1 MNRVKYLAAVAKYLQ
16 AATWL
21 VARGNNEEGRGIMKT
36 IRKGSNVSLAKLL
49 VAVLVV
55 TFLVSAGSAGIVQGA
70 GKRTVRIGFFPMEG
84 YHETRADGSRTGMD
98 VEYLEALSDYVNWNI
113 EYVECASWDD
123 ALTKLL
129 NREIDLVGSAQ
140 YSAKRAKLYDYA
152 NLASGYTFGVI
163 AVNGNSGFAYED
175 FDAMKTAVFGVVG
188 SYIRKEEFFEY
199 MADHGVPNPKVKTYV
214 DTAALQAALDA
225 GEIDALVHS
234 LTEVRE
240 GQRVIGRF
248 APMPFYYIT
257 YQGNNDLMRELNQGI
272 ADVKMNRPG
281 LENELMVRYYD
292 NRLDQT
298 VLLTN
303 SEKQYISEKG
313 TLTVGYLDGYYPFS
327 YENDGEYAGLSRQ
340 VLEEV
345 SVSTGILF
353 NYVKLDSMED
363 AKKALSNGN
372 IDLISYCG
380 ETAQSMLLEGFAVTK
395 VYAQIPQVI
404 IMNRSDKSDSI
415 SILSVEESNAFGIA
429 VQNFIDEKTSLL
441 PYSTQLESLNA
452 VMNGEADAAIC
463 DGYLAE
469 YLLGSQLRF
478 NRMEI
483 HSVLSDVH
491 NIYMVVTDNEES
503 PLLGILN
510 KELLAVS
517 DKMVNDYMLRDNF
530 YSKMSMA
537 NFISDHSISII
548 LVLSCCAAAAIL
560 VLFFLLRNSM
570 RVQKLMYKDTEFNIW
585 NLHYLRYRAAKKLA
599 ADKNSNYAI
608 AYTDIGQ
615 FKSYNA
621 LYGWNAGQRILAHVI
636 KTLSEEVDNKRELYA
651 RSYSSHFVL
660 FMKYESIDALR
671 TRLMD
676 IADKISTHIYE
687 QMETHMSLTMGVG
700 CLENGDDDLQRAL
713 SEAIQLVDSLKSSY
727 NNAVQIYDD
736 KLRAQLRETHEREK
750 LLEAANID
758 KDFVAYYQAKVDIRN
773 EKIVGA
779 EALVRFKDPSADGAI
794 RTPWFFVPYYE
805 RTGRIK
811 EIDFFVMECV
821 CIMLRRRIDA
831 GKNVVPVSCNFSRMH
846 FTDDDFPE
854 RFESVIDRYQI
865 PKELIEVEITE
876 TLVVEDVQQQKVK
889 EIVDILREKGVHLSI
904 DDFGSGYSS
913 LGVFEQIPASVIKL
927 DRSFLLNNENR
938 TRQVQIMKNIV
949 NLAKDLNAQ
958 VVCEGVE
965 SEKDTEL
972 MMEIGAYVAQG
983 YLYCKPVPE
992 DVFEKMLEKEAM
1004 N

>member
-1 MNRVKYLAAVAKYLQ
+1 
-16 AATWL
+16 
-21 VARGNNEEGRGIMKT
+21 MKT
-36 IRKGSNVSLAKLL
+36 IRKVSNVSLAKLL
-49 VAVLVV
+49 IAVLVV
-55 TFLVSAGSAGIVQGA
+55 AFLVSAGSAGSVQGA
-70 GKRTVRIGFFPMEG
+70 GKRTVRVGFFPMEG

-98 VEYLEALSDYVNWNI
+98 VEYLEALNDYVNWNI

-129 NREIDLVGSAQ
+129 NQEIDLVGSAQ

-163 AVNGNSGFAYED
+163 AVNGNSQFAYED
-175 FDAMKTAVFGVVG
+175 FDAMRTAVFGVVG

-199 MADHGVPNPKVKTYV
+199 MADHGVPNPKVKTYT

-234 LTEVRE
+234 LTEVQE

-298 VLLTN
+298 ILLTN
-303 SEKQYISEKG
+303 SEKQYIAEKG

-327 YENDGEYAGLSRQ
+327 YESDGEYTGLSRQ

-353 NYVKLDSMED
+353 NYVKTDNIEE
-363 AKKALSNGN
+363 AKKALNNGS
-372 IDLISYCG
+372 IDLMSYCG
-380 ETAQSMLLEGFAVTK
+380 ETAQSMLSEGLAVTK

-415 SILSVEESNAFGIA
+415 SVLAVEESNAFGIA
-429 VQNFIDEKTSLL
+429 VQNFIDENTNLL
-441 PYSTQLESLNA
+441 PYSTQLETLNA
-452 VMNGEADAAIC
+452 VMDGDADAAIC

-469 YLLGSQLRF
+469 YLLGSQFRF
-478 NRMEI
+478 NKMEI

-491 NIYMVVTDNEES
+491 NIYMVVAEDEES

-537 NFISDHSISII
+537 NFISDHSIAII
-548 LVLSCCAAAAIL
+548 LVLTCCAAAVIL
-560 VLFFLLRNSM
+560 VLFFLLRNSI

-599 ADKNSNYAI
+599 VDKSSNYAI

-621 LYGWNAGQRILAHVI
+621 LYGWNAGQRILELVI

-651 RSYSSHFVL
+651 RSYGSHFVL
-660 FMKYESIDALR
+660 FMKYENVDALR
-671 TRLMD
+671 TRLME
-676 IADKISTHIYE
+676 IADRISGRIYDC
-687 QMETHMSLTMGVG
+687 METHMSLAIGVG

-713 SEAIQLVDSLKSSY
+713 SEGIQLVDSLKSSY
-727 NNAVQIYDD
+727 TNVVQIYDD

-750 LLEAANID
+750 LLEAAD
-758 KDFVAYYQAKVDIRN
+758 TDTDFLAYYQAKVDIRN

-779 EALVRFKDPSADGAI
+779 EALVRFKDPSANGAV

-811 EIDFFVMECV
+811 EIDFFVMESV
-821 CIMLRRRIDA
+821 CKMLRRRIDA

-846 FTDDDFPE
+846 FTEDGFPE
-854 RFESVIDRYQI
+854 KFEAIIDKYRI

-938 TRQVQIMKNIV
+938 TRQVQIMRNIV
-949 NLAKDLNAQ
+949 NLARDLDAQ

-965 SEKDTEL
+965 TEKDTEL

-992 DVFEKMLEKEAM
+992 DVFEGMLEKEHT

>member
-1 MNRVKYLAAVAKYLQ
+1 
-16 AATWL
+16 
-21 VARGNNEEGRGIMKT
+21 MKT
-36 IRKGSNVSLAKLL
+36 IRKVSNVSLAKLL
-49 VAVLVV
+49 IAVLVV
-55 TFLVSAGSAGIVQGA
+55 AFLVSAGSAGSVQGA
-70 GKRTVRIGFFPMEG
+70 GKRTVRVGFFPMEG

-98 VEYLEALSDYVNWNI
+98 VEYLEALNDYVNWNI

-129 NREIDLVGSAQ
+129 NQEIDLVGSAQ

-163 AVNGNSGFAYED
+163 AVNGNSQFAYED
-175 FDAMKTAVFGVVG
+175 FDAMRTAVFGVVG

-199 MADHGVPNPKVKTYV
+199 MADHGVPNPKVKTYT

-298 VLLTN
+298 ILLTN
-303 SEKQYISEKG
+303 SEKQYIAEKG

-327 YENDGEYAGLSRQ
+327 YESDGEYTGLSRQ

-353 NYVKLDSMED
+353 NYVKTDNIEE
-363 AKKALSNGN
+363 AKKALNNGS
-372 IDLISYCG
+372 IDLMSYCG
-380 ETAQSMLLEGFAVTK
+380 ETAQSMLSEGLAVTK

-415 SILSVEESNAFGIA
+415 SVLAVEESNAFGIA
-429 VQNFIDEKTSLL
+429 VQNFIDENTNLL
-441 PYSTQLESLNA
+441 PYSTQLETLNA
-452 VMNGEADAAIC
+452 VMDGDADAAIC

-469 YLLGSQLRF
+469 YLLGSQFRF
-478 NRMEI
+478 NKMEI

-491 NIYMVVTDNEES
+491 NIYMVVAEDEES

-537 NFISDHSISII
+537 NFISDHSIAII
-548 LVLSCCAAAAIL
+548 LVLTCCAAAVIL
-560 VLFFLLRNSM
+560 VLFFLLRNSI

-599 ADKNSNYAI
+599 VDKSSNYAI

-621 LYGWNAGQRILAHVI
+621 LYGWNAGQRILELVI

-651 RSYSSHFVL
+651 RSYGSHFVL
-660 FMKYESIDALR
+660 FMKYENVDALR
-671 TRLMD
+671 TRLME
-676 IADKISTHIYE
+676 IADRISGRIYDR
-687 QMETHMSLTMGVG
+687 METHMSLAIGVG

-713 SEAIQLVDSLKSSY
+713 SEGIQLVDSLKSSY
-727 NNAVQIYDD
+727 TNVVQIYDD

-750 LLEAANID
+750 LLEAAD
-758 KDFVAYYQAKVDIRN
+758 TDTDFLAYYQAKVDIRN

-779 EALVRFKDPSADGAI
+779 EALVRFKDPSANGAV

-811 EIDFFVMECV
+811 EIDFFVMESV
-821 CIMLRRRIDA
+821 CKMLRRRIDA

-846 FTDDDFPE
+846 FTEDGFPE
-854 RFESVIDRYQI
+854 KFEAIIDKYRI

-938 TRQVQIMKNIV
+938 TRQVQIMRNIV
-949 NLAKDLNAQ
+949 NLARDLDAQ

-965 SEKDTEL
+965 TEKDTEL

-992 DVFEKMLEKEAM
+992 DVFEGMLEKEHT